1 MLTKEAIE
9 KYFMAEKAESAVFVA
24 IGLIAILASQW
35 CLFAS
40 KAIIFK
46 GAALPLIVVGFLL
59 GVVGC
64 TVYKRSD
71 QDRIKN
77 VYAFTM
83 NPDDLK
89 NKELPRMQKVMQ
101 NFVWYRYIEI
111 TLAIAGIV
119 LFVYFNQN
127 AEQAYWKGFG
137 IALALMAL
145 MALTADFFAEKRGH
159 VYYNLL
165 KTYVQQ

>member
-9 KYFMAEKAESAVFVA
+9 KYFMAEKAESAVFVV
-24 IGLIAILASQW
+24 IGLVAIIVALW

-46 GAALPLIVVGFLL
+46 GAALPLIAVGVLLGIVGF
-59 GVVGC
+59 

-71 QDRIKN
+71 DDRIKN

-101 NFVWYRYIEI
+101 NFVWHRYIEI
-111 TLAIAGIV
+111 TLAIVGVV
-119 LFVYFNQN
+119 LFVYFNDKTQ
-127 AEQAYWKGFG
+127 QAYWKGFG
-137 IALALMAL
+137 VALALMAL
-145 MALTADFFAEKRGH
+145 IALTADFFAEKRGH
-159 VYYNLL
+159 VYVNLL
-165 KTYVQQ
+165 KTFVQQ

>member
-24 IGLIAILASQW
+24 IGVVAIIAALW

-40 KAIIFK
+40 KTIIFK
-46 GAALPLIVVGFLL
+46 GAALPLIVVGVLL
-59 GVVGC
+59 SVVGF

-71 QDRIKN
+71 QDRIRN

-111 TLAIAGIV
+111 TLALVGIL
-119 LFVYFNQN
+119 LFIFFNDNPQ
-127 AEQAYWKGFG
+127 QAYWKGFG
-137 IALALMAL
+137 LALALMAL
-145 MALTADFFAEKRGH
+145 IALTADFFAEKRGH

-165 KTYVQQ
+165 KVYTQQ

>member
-24 IGLIAILASQW
+24 IGLVAIIVALW

-40 KAIIFK
+40 KAFIFK
-46 GAALPLIVVGFLL
+46 GAALPLIAVGVLL
-59 GVVGC
+59 GVVGF

-71 QDRIKN
+71 EDRIKN

-101 NFVWYRYIEI
+101 NFLWYRYIEI
-111 TLAIAGIV
+111 TLAIVGIL
-119 LFVYFNQN
+119 LFVYFNHKG
-127 AEQAYWKGFG
+127 EQAYWKGFG
-137 IALALMAL
+137 VALALMAL
-145 MALTADFFAEKRGH
+145 IALTADFFAEKRGH